1 MSDSQIYTYARKDFQ
16 AFFHMGPD
24 GTPQTVSAG
33 GVPLVF
39 WPDGRWCIEV
49 NLYLQRCY
57 EAGASHFGDKG
68 GTLGTYAA
76 YLTHLVRRCFNS
88 GLTDFS
94 QLRHSHFRSFV
105 VGLNADKVWK
115 NGRQVSRRNSETQE
129 KTVCVWLDF
138 LDFVG
143 EFAAIPDFVSKNG
156 RIRAYKMPYKK
167 KVGRNKTTVGMKWS
181 WERRPLRRRVTR
193 RQLPITDGQ
202 FGKLKYA
209 ADALTTNPFIRR
221 RRLTMFVLFDSVGLR
236 RAEMAMFTVQCVR
249 NAIRDLEAA
258 DERGDKDF
266 IPMLRFSTV
275 KGEDGERECPISRV
289 NLRYLES
296 YMLKF
301 RLPLVSRKNT
311 GEALSGPLFV
321 NSKNGKELTH
331 NHFTQEFHLIR
342 KLCGMKEKGSPHM
355 MRHRFITKLFVR
367 LILAHNLETKG
378 ELRRLLLST
387 EAIKEHV
394 REITGHASIES
405 LEVYIHLAIDEV
417 TEFKK
422 TLKRITDL
430 SGLALLSD
438 ARNRFASAV
447 ASQEDL
453 RNASADLAVTVD
465 EILRGFGR
473 DVDYKNSEEWARFLE
488 ITGKKTAGEQ
498 ESQLELR

>member
-1 MSDSQIYTYARKDFQ
+1 MSDSQLYTYARKDFE
-16 AFFHMGPD
+16 AFFHMAQD
-24 GTPQTVSAG
+24 GTPQTRSAG

-76 YLTHLVRRCFNS
+76 YLTHLVRRCFDS

-94 QLRHSHFRSFV
+94 QLRQSHFKSFV

-115 NGRQVSRRNSETQE
+115 NGRQVSKRNSETQE

-143 EFAAIPDFVSKNG
+143 EFYAIPDFVSKSG
-156 RIRAYKMPYKK
+156 RIRAYKKPYKR
-167 KVGRNKTTVGMKWS
+167 KVGRNKTAVGMKWW

-193 RQLPITDGQ
+193 RRLPITDAQ
-202 FGKLKYA
+202 FGTLKQT

-221 RRLTMFVLFDSVGLR
+221 RRLAMFVLFDSVGLR
-236 RAEMAMFTVQCVR
+236 RAEMAIFTAQCVR
-249 NAIRDLEAA
+249 NALRELEAA
-258 DERGDKDF
+258 DQRGDKDF
-266 IPMLRFSTV
+266 IPMLRFNTV
-275 KGEDGERECPISRV
+275 KGENGDRECPISRV

-301 RLPLVSRKNT
+301 RLPLVAKKNA
-311 GEALSGPLFV
+311 GEVLSGPFFV

-331 NHFTQEFHLIR
+331 NHFTREFYLIR
-342 KLCGMKEKGSPHM
+342 KLCGMAEKASPHM

-367 LILAHNLETKG
+367 LILAHNLETED

-394 REITGHASIES
+394 REITGHASVES

-430 SGLALLSD
+430 SGLELLSD

-447 ASQEDL
+447 ASQKDL
-453 RNASADLAVTVD
+453 HDSSVELAATVD
-465 EILRGFGR
+465 EILRGYGK
-473 DVDYKNSEEWARFLE
+473 DIDYKNSEEWTKFLE
-488 ITGKKTAGEQ
+488 TTGKARGRTGAIACP
-498 ESQLELR
+498 R